1 VIDGEQVILDIEIRP
16 YKENDFDHVT
26 QLWRRS
32 REISLPEFQRKK
44 GYPFEMD
51 QAYFKDS
58 VLKKNS
64 VWVAETNS
72 KPSGFLA
79 ICRDFIDLLYVDPD
93 NWNQGVGKALLSHAR
108 SSSPNHLWLFT
119 LQVNHKARTF
129 YQKNGFAA
137 KKFGISPPPELE
149 PDVEYHWFPS

>member
-1 VIDGEQVILDIEIRP
+1 MDIVIRS
-16 YKENDFDHVT
+16 YKENDFDPLT

-32 REISLPEFQRKK
+32 REISLPDFQREK

-64 VWVAETNS
+64 VWVAEIKS
-72 KPSGFLA
+72 KPSAFIA
-79 ICRDFIDLLYVDPD
+79 ICGDFIDLLYVDP
-93 NWNQGVGKALLSHAR
+93 NYWNQGVGKALLAHAR
-108 SSSPNHLWLFT
+108 SASPHHLWLFT
-119 LQVNHKARTF
+119 LQVNHKARSF